1 MTEQPKQGK
10 DETPEGYQPT
20 LRLPDHQP
28 HVPAQ
33 QPPSPG
39 SETGQEAASET
50 GQGAGREPGEPAAQ
64 PEPPR
69 QPYTGQQPYGQ
80 QPGQPAGQQPYG
92 QQPGQP
98 AGQQPYGQQP
108 GQPAGQQPY
117 GQQPY
122 GQPALGQSS
131 SPYPP
136 IYGESGRTPYAPG
149 QAAYGQPSPYAQ
161 PGSHNAYGQP
171 AYYGVP
177 AAPKSLSI
185 ASMCCGIA
193 ALIGFGFFLLP
204 QLAAVI
210 LGHLALRREPAGRGM
225 AIAGLVMGYVGIAL
239 TILVFVVF
247 GLVVGAAR
255 NNGYGA

>member
-33 QPPSPG
+33 QPPPS
-39 SETGQEAASET
+39 SQ
-50 GQGAGREPGEPAAQ
+50 EPAQ
-64 PEPPR
+64 E
-69 QPYTGQQPYGQ
+69 GGQ
-80 QPGQPAGQQPYG
+80 QPGQSAVQQPESPQQPGYPQQPYAGQQP
-92 QQPGQP
+92 
-98 AGQQPYGQQP
+98 
-108 GQPAGQQPY
+108 

-122 GQPALGQSS
+122 GQPAPGQGQTS

-136 IYGESGRTPYAPG
+136 VYGESGRTPNAYG

-161 PGSHNAYGQP
+161 PGGQNAYGQP

-193 ALIGFGFFLLP
+193 ALVGFGFFLLP

-225 AIAGLVMGYVGIAL
+225 AIAGLVMGYVGIAV
-239 TILVFVVF
+239 TILAFVIF
-247 GLVVGAAR
+247 GLVIGAAR
-255 NNGYGA
+255 NSGYGA